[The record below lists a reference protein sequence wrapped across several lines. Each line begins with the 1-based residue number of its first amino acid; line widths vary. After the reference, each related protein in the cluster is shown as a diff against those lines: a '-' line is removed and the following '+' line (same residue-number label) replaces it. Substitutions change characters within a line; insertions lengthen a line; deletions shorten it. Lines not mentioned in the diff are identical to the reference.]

1 MYKTIGLTAIIAIA
15 TVGFATPAAAQ
26 KSYID
31 YDRTVDMKSFKTYAW
46 ASTPDISIYDDNPLM
61 HSRIK
66 NAIEYYLGKGGMVEN
81 TDDPDLWVT
90 YYGESDRDFKVNTH
104 ATAGYGFGAGWAWD
118 PYWGNSAVGMT
129 ATTPV
134 EQKAGTLVIDMW
146 DAKTMKIVW
155 RGTMTATIP
164 ENPQKSHKKL
174 DKGIEKMVKKWQ
186 KMYAEDQAEGQ

>member
-15 TVGFATPAAAQ
+15 IVGFATPAAAQ

-31 YDRTVDMKSFKTYAW
+31 YDRMVDMKSFKTYAW
-46 ASTPDISIYDDNPLM
+46 ASTPSISIYDDNPLM

-81 TDDPDLWVT
+81 TDEPDLWVT
-90 YYGESDRDFKVNTH
+90 YYGESDQDYQINTFNSG
-104 ATAGYGFGAGWAWD
+104 GYGYGPGWEWSS
-118 PYWGNSAVGMT
+118 PWGGSAVGMT
-129 ATTPV
+129 ATTSIP
-134 EQKAGTLVIDMW
+134 QKAGTLVIDIW
-146 DAKTMKIVW
+146 SAETMKIVW

-174 DKGIEKMVKKWQ
+174 DKGIEKMVAKWQ
-186 KMYAEDQAEGQ
+186 KMYAENQAKGQ